1 MLSPGPPTARQA
13 AYYRRAAPK
22 KLRDG
27 LTPSAALHAALM
39 ASSTVN
45 KTVSGHGSSTD
56 QGAGEQVAKR
66 LREDDETENSTRYS
80 GEDLDQAS
88 FMVVNYK
95 MNKGAGIPVV
105 LRPMSPEASFWKVNP
120 NILAS
125 AVVASAQ
132 EKVIRHR
139 LNKDGSLMVTVST
152 LPAANRLLAISE
164 LAGVSVEA
172 RVPYS
177 YSATYRKIQDVPL
190 EYSDEELQRYLQA
203 QGVISARRQVSYVP
217 CDELRRSSRV

>member
-1 MLSPGPPTARQA
+1 MHKRHVKRPT
-13 AYYRRAAPK
+13 RRAAPT
-22 KLRDG
+22 KLRLVG
-27 LTPSAALHAALM
+27 RASSAALHAALM

-66 LREDDETENSTRYS
+66 LREDDETENSARYS
-80 GEDLDQAS
+80 GEDMDQAS

-95 MNKGAGIPVV
+95 KNRGAEIPVV
-105 LRPMSPEASFWKVNP
+105 FRPMSPEASFWKVNP

-132 EKVIRHR
+132 EEVIRHR
-139 LNKDGSLMVTVST
+139 LNKDGSLMVSVST

-164 LAGVSVEA
+164 LAGVSVQA
-172 RVPYS
+172 RVP
-177 YSATYRKIQDVPL
+177 
-190 EYSDEELQRYLQA
+190 
-203 QGVISARRQVSYVP
+203 
-217 CDELRRSSRV
+217 